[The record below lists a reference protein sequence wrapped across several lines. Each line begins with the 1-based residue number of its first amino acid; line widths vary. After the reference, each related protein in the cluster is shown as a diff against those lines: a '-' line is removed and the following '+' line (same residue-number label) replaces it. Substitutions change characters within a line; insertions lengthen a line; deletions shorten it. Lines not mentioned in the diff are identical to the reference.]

1 MTGMTAQT
9 SEATP
14 PERPHDRTPRRA
26 ALLAGPAQ
34 ALVLLGGILLA
45 AYVFTPTASFSW
57 RGEVSQFGELRHQ
70 SIALGGLLGLVFL
83 WPVWQN
89 ATNRLQHFGIGVF
102 AIAWLITGGANALA
116 VAGIGVGDWAVF
128 GLILLFPFA
137 LLIYGGGDIYAG
149 GNRRRGSMSLLLGGL
164 YVLNVWLLLP
174 FPPAPGG
181 YALIGYVG
189 SFVLVATWALLMYLM
204 LRA

>member
-9 SEATP
+9 PEATP

-34 ALVLLGGILLA
+34 ALVLVGGMLLA
-45 AYVFTPTASFSW
+45 AYVFTPTTSFSW
-57 RGEVSQFGELRHQ
+57 TGEVSQFGELRHL

-89 ATNRLQHFGIGVF
+89 ATSRLQHFGIGVF

-116 VAGIGVGDWAVF
+116 VAGIRVGDWAVF
-128 GLILLFPFA
+128 GLILLFPLA
-137 LLIYGGGDIYAG
+137 LLIYGGGDVYA

-164 YVLNVWLLLP
+164 YALNVWLLLP
-174 FPPAPGG
+174 LAPAPDG

-189 SFVLVATWALLMYLM
+189 SFVLVAVWALLMYLM